1 MLLAV
6 FVMVTSKRKN
16 TIFSFCFHSPLFF
29 YLINTYIMEDDEL
42 QAIRARRLA
51 ELQGKSGGQAE
62 QVNYSFVGL
71 FDISAKIS
79 VDIEWW
85 FFWCSWYGRRCCWW
99 FKGRC

>member
-1 MLLAV
+1 
-6 FVMVTSKRKN
+6 
-16 TIFSFCFHSPLFF
+16 
-29 YLINTYIMEDDEL
+29 MEDDEL

-79 VDIEWW
+79 VDLEWW
-85 FFWCSWYGRRCCWW
+85 FLWCSWYGRRCCWR